1 MSSRDPVL
9 TLSLLTIGFVSI
21 LGQVVL
27 LRELSVAFYGVELVY
42 LLGLATWLLWS
53 AAGAALAHRRLRPS
67 PTGVAVLLLLFAV
80 LLPAGVAW
88 LRAARLLLSGLPG
101 AYLPFERGLV
111 ALVVSLAP
119 VGLLLGLLFQW
130 AAKLLVA
137 AGGTLAE
144 AYAIESVGGVMG
156 GLTATLGLAWGLDAV
171 SLALLCSL
179 AATGAA
185 ALCLR
190 GSSRGVRAA
199 LGLLGLAGLA
209 LLVCAPAID
218 RGMTRWN
225 HPALVESRDSPYA
238 RITLTRRADQ
248 TAVFVNDALAFE
260 TEGTEAESFVHP
272 VLLQHPNPSS
282 VLVLGGCAE
291 GIVGEVLRHRPRS
304 VDCVELDPVLLDLAL
319 HHLPAR
325 LARPLGSASVRLV
338 RADPRRFLLEAPRY
352 DVILVGMPDPDSGQ
366 ANRFYTREFFEQ
378 CAKRLTAP
386 GILGLRLRSAED
398 FWAPPLARRIA
409 SVRHALD
416 SAFGHVLVLPGS
428 TSVVVASR
436 AGLLR
441 DPARLASRLRSR
453 GIETRLVGPRYL
465 EYLYSDDRLAALS
478 QRLSSVRAPANTDR
492 RPVCYSYA
500 ALIWLSRFFPRLAYA
515 APAGVAGEAAFL
527 RTGAIAALAAI
538 SALLLARRSP
548 AWRRAGLVGI
558 AGFVGMVAE
567 SVLILHYQSA
577 RGALFQDLGVLITSF
592 MAGLALG
599 SWGVHRLR
607 EISSA
612 GDARARPQAAV
623 LLLAF
628 SGLNLLIALEARS
641 GILATLPGVAA
652 LLLAAGL
659 LVGAVLAHA
668 SLAGVS
674 DRAGVVSPLYA
685 ADLMGGC
692 LGGLAASL
700 IFIPAFG
707 LDATAAAMAALTLA
721 GLLLL

>member
-1 MSSRDPVL
+1 VSSRDPAL

-42 LLGLATWLLWS
+42 LLGLGTWLLWS
-53 AAGAALAHRRLRPS
+53 ATGAALAHRRLRPS
-67 PTGVAVLLLLFAV
+67 PAGVAALLLLFA
-80 LLPAGVAW
+80 LLLLAGVAW
-88 LRAARLLLSGLPG
+88 LRAARPLLSGLPG
-101 AYLPFERGLV
+101 AYLPFERGFV
-111 ALVVSLAP
+111 ALVVALAP

-156 GLTATLGLAWGLDAV
+156 GLAATLGLAWGLDAV

-179 AATGAA
+179 AAVGAA
-185 ALCLR
+185 GLCLR
-190 GSSRGVRAA
+190 GSRRGVRAA
-199 LGLLGLAGLA
+199 LGLLALAGLA
-209 LLVCAPAID
+209 LLVRAPEID
-218 RGMTRWN
+218 RHMTRWN
-225 HPALVESRDSPYA
+225 HLALVESRDSPYA

-248 TAVFVNDALAFE
+248 TAIFVNDALAFE

-272 VLLQHPNPSS
+272 VLLQHPSPSS

-291 GIVGEVLRHRPRS
+291 GIVAEVLRHRPRS
-304 VDCVELDPVLLDLAL
+304 VDCVELDPVLLGLAL
-319 HHLPAR
+319 RHLPAP
-325 LARPLGSASVRLV
+325 LARPLGSPGVRLV
-338 RADPRRFLLEAPRY
+338 RADPRRFLHEAPRY

-378 CAKRLTAP
+378 CAKRLNAP

-398 FWAPPLARRIA
+398 FWAPPLARRMA
-409 SVRHALD
+409 SVGRALE
-416 SAFGHVLVLPGS
+416 SPFGHVLFLPGS

-436 AGLLR
+436 EDLLR
-441 DPARLASRLRSR
+441 DPTLLAARLHSR
-453 GIETRLVGPRYL
+453 GIDGRLVGPRYL
-465 EYLYSDDRLAALS
+465 EYVYSDARLAALS
-478 QRLSSVRAPANTDR
+478 QRLRSVVAPANTDR

-515 APAGVAGEAAFL
+515 APAAVAGEGAFT
-527 RTGAIAALAAI
+527 RAGAVALLAALF
-538 SALLLARRSP
+538 ALLLARRSP
-548 AWRRAGLVGI
+548 AWRRVGLVGI

-567 SVLILHYQSA
+567 SVLILHYQSV

-599 SWGVHRLR
+599 SWGVYRLR
-607 EISSA
+607 EVSRGS
-612 GDARARPQAAV
+612 DARARQRGAA
-623 LLLAF
+623 LLLALG
-628 SGLNLLIALEARS
+628 GLNLLIAHEART
-641 GILATLPGVAA
+641 GLLAALPGVAG
-652 LLLAAGL
+652 LLLAGGL

-700 IFIPAFG
+700 VLIPVFG
-707 LDATAAAMAALTLA
+707 LEGTASGMAALALA
-721 GLLLL
+721 CLLLL